1 MVTVRMRRGRATPG
15 FTLIELMIVMTL
27 IIILAGIGVMTYTNG
42 VTRAKE
48 AVLKEDLFRM
58 RDALDQFY
66 ADKNEYPASLQL
78 LVEEGYLREL
88 PVDPITNSAD
98 TWVTELASPGLG
110 DPLARPGIFNVRSGA
125 ETTAIDGT
133 AYAEW

>member
-1 MVTVRMRRGRATPG
+1 MVGVGTRLRRTVSG

-78 LVEEGYLREL
+78 LVDEGYLRDL
-88 PVDPITNSAD
+88 PVDPITNSAA
-98 TWVTELASPGLG
+98 TWVTELAQPGL
-110 DPLARPGIFNVRSGA
+110 DNPLAGPGIFNVRSGA

-133 AYAEW
+133 AYSEW